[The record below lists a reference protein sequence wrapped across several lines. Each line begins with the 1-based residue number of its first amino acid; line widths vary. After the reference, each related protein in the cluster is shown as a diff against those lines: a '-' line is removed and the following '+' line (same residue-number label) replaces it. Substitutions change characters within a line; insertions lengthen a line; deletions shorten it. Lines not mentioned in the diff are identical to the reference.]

1 MKFKETHLVSIY
13 LKNGQ
18 VITDWFDSMKAR
30 KDRNVLESLEW
41 KFTKKDQQMLYL
53 SLTDVSAIVKHK
65 TKTRFAFKG

>member
-1 MKFKETHLVSIY
+1 MKFKQTHLVSIY

-18 VITDWFDSMKAR
+18 VITAWFDIMKTK
-30 KDRNVLESLEW
+30 KDGNVLASLEW

-65 TKTRFAFKG
+65 TKTRLSFKK

>member
-1 MKFKETHLVSIY
+1 MKFKEAHLVSIY

-18 VITDWFDSMKAR
+18 VITDWFDIMKTQ
-30 KDRNVLESLEW
+30 KDGNVLEYLEW

-53 SLTDVSAIVKHK
+53 SLADVSAIVKHK